1 MNRLRVL
8 DAVRVHGA
16 LTQVEIA
23 AVTGLSPATVSNMVR
38 ELHLAEAVVLTPS
51 VRNGRRA
58 VQVSLAAAS
67 GLLAAVV
74 FGDRDV
80 RVAVGTGG
88 GDIIGQQRLPLP
100 ADHRGDEGMSRASRL
115 LLEVVEASGHS
126 MSEVRAATVGL
137 PAPIDSVSG
146 QVGSDGI
153 LPGWR
158 GVEVAAWMQ
167 EALRVDVFLDN
178 TANLAAVGESKH
190 GALRGVEN
198 GVFVK
203 ASYGVGAGL
212 ILRGELFRGSA
223 GTAGEIGHV
232 TIDENGPLCRCGN
245 RGCLDTFVGSEAL
258 LRALRPSHGDLSL
271 RDVISRALAGD
282 PGCVRVLGDAGRH
295 LGAALANVVNLL
307 NPEVIAIGGQL
318 ARVGEILLQPMRT
331 AIERRAIPSAVH
343 SLTVRIGKLV
353 PENADVLGA
362 LALAEQ
368 VRQDADRAA
377 LSAG

>member
-8 DAVRVHGA
+8 DAVREHGA

-23 AVTGLSPATVSNMVR
+23 AVTGLSPATVSNMVK
-38 ELHLAEAVVLTPS
+38 ELHLADAVVLTPS

-67 GLLAAVV
+67 GLLAAIV

-80 RVAVGTGG
+80 RVAIGTGG
-88 GDIIGQQRLPLP
+88 GEMIGHKRLPLP
-100 ADHRGDEGMSRASRL
+100 ADHPGDEGISRASRL
-115 LLEVVEASGHS
+115 LHEVVEASGHS
-126 MSEVRAATVGL
+126 MPEVRAATVGL
-137 PAPIDSVSG
+137 PAPIDTVSG

-153 LPGWR
+153 LPRWR
-158 GVEVAAWMQ
+158 GVEVAGSMQ
-167 EALRVDVFLDN
+167 EVLGVNVLLDN

-190 GALRGVEN
+190 GALRDVRN

-203 ASYGVGAGL
+203 ASYGIGAGL
-212 ILRGELFRGSA
+212 ILGGELYRGSA

-232 TIDENGPLCRCGN
+232 TIDEDGPLCRCGN

-271 RDVISRALAGD
+271 RDVLKRALEGD

-295 LGAALANVVNLL
+295 LGAAVANVVNLL
-307 NPEVIAIGGQL
+307 NPEVVAVGGQL
-318 ARVGEILLQPMRT
+318 ALVGDILLEPMRT
-331 AIERRAIPSAVH
+331 AVERRAIPSAVH
-343 SLTVRIGKLV
+343 SLTIRIGELV
-353 PENADVLGA
+353 PEDADVFGA

>member
-8 DAVRVHGA
+8 DAVREHGA

-23 AVTGLSPATVSNMVR
+23 AVTGLSAATVSNLVR
-38 ELHLAEAVVLTPS
+38 ELHLADALVLTPS

-80 RVAVGTGG
+80 RVAIGTGG
-88 GDIIGQQRLPLP
+88 GEVIGHQRLPLP
-100 ADHRGDEGMSRASRL
+100 ADHRGDEGMPRASRL
-115 LLEVVEASGHS
+115 LHEVIVASGHS
-126 MSEVRAATVGL
+126 MAEVRAATVGL

-158 GVEVAAWMQ
+158 GVEVADSMR
-167 EALRVDVFLDN
+167 EALGVDVLLDN
-178 TANLAAVGESKH
+178 TANLAAMGEFKH
-190 GALRGVEN
+190 GALRDVVN

-203 ASYGVGAGL
+203 ASYGIGAGL
-212 ILRGELFRGSA
+212 ILRGELYRGSA

-232 TIDENGPLCRCGN
+232 TIDEDGPLCRCGN
-245 RGCLDTFVGSEAL
+245 RGCLDTFVGSEAV
-258 LRALRPSHGDLSL
+258 LRSLRPSHGDLSL
-271 RDVISRALAGD
+271 RDVIHRALDGE
-282 PGCVRVLGDAGRH
+282 PGCVRVLGDAGDH

-307 NPEVIAIGGQL
+307 NPEVVALGGQL
-318 ARVGEILLQPMRT
+318 ARVGDILLNPMRR

-343 SLTVRIGKLV
+343 SLTVRTGELV